1 MSAVRVLLGKGPV
14 VRQGGRA
21 RASIDPAHTHTH
33 SDVQVPMVGT
43 GARLTMLNLIDFGA

>member
-14 VRQGGRA
+14 VRQEGEQGHR
-21 RASIDPAHTHTH
+21 SIPHTHTH

-43 GARLTMLNLIDFGA
+43 RARLTMLNLIDFGA